1 MSVAPFSRPRKR
13 TISFE
18 KTNDCFDIVD
28 NLTEIIAKTPCLD
41 KKVSFSM
48 MESPTI
54 SANAVGV
61 PTNPFQNTA
70 NDDFWNSLDLFN
82 DDAMNTSSDCHHIKE
97 EIHEMDFAITK
108 IKDEQ
113 FKDLGDLTDMWP
125 FGADDNMDGSGVED
139 LFGTDLVDSIIN
151 SSTKQEEQQQV
162 IQSDLMWS
170 STLDKD
176 TTLGAGF
183 ETTLPFK
190 RGRRRD
196 VSITLSECAEGLLT
210 VKDMELMSSS
220 PLLGS
225 SPMIGGHG
233 NHNAFFMDTPLAS
246 SESDTE
252 TGVSG
257 DSEEE
262 EEIDVEKVQDHD
274 ELSSSRTR
282 VHYRKHHNNQHHKQN
297 HTMKNGNNAAIP
309 PGRSLLKSRH
319 NQQHKQQQRQTK
331 QEQQTQQ
338 QQRSS
343 TPSIDH
349 MFGDHSYFLV
359 RPAPGSTGSDSK
371 DYSDVYSDDEGR
383 ENNDGN
389 RFGGMLTPT
398 ESGDEAE
405 DRLKGTITATTIST
419 PSNIDKR
426 KIAQAVQSL
435 IKNRSLNASDGQTA
449 KAAAHAL
456 TSHKS
461 TDVKFRFRMRFKS
474 TNPKHQ
480 TQKSLLN
487 INNRPLSSNNNDQD
501 HHRIKRRSASKNPH
515 CPTPPL
521 SSETET
527 LSSSEQTTI
536 DSITTGTGT
545 MLTTPASNRHQ
556 HRQEQMSPYYISTS
570 SSTAAPI
577 QRHQSTFSS
586 SSGNNNS
593 SRRSLLTSNNNPNR
607 LSQEDKCREIRDL
620 HNSMERQRRVDLR
633 KNFDMLKVC
642 VPDLAD
648 VEKAS
653 KLNILNKAADYC
665 RLLVSLDTKFK
676 KELDKEEQKNAIMR
690 KKLESLC
697 SQLDNNSTRLSSGR
711 VLQSRNRLDL

>member
-1 MSVAPFSRPRKR
+1 M
-13 TISFE
+13 
-18 KTNDCFDIVD
+18 D
-28 NLTEIIAKTPCLD
+28 
-41 KKVSFSM
+41 
-48 MESPTI
+48 SPTI
-54 SANAVGV
+54 TAIAGGA
-61 PTNPFQNTA
+61 TNPFQNTE

-82 DDAMNTSSDCHHIKE
+82 DDALNTSADCAQHIKE
-97 EIHEMDFAITK
+97 ELHEMDFAITK
-108 IKDEQ
+108 VKDEQ

-125 FGADDNMDGSGVED
+125 FGADDNMDGTSAVDD
-139 LFGTDLVDSIIN
+139 LFGSDLVDSIIKTDT
-151 SSTKQEEQQQV
+151 TKQEEEQQV

-176 TTLGAGF
+176 ITFGSGF
-183 ETTLPFK
+183 DNAPFK

-196 VSITLSECAEGLLT
+196 VSLTLSECAEGLLA
-210 VKDMELMSSS
+210 VKDMELMSTS

-225 SPMIGGHG
+225 SPMIGST
-233 NHNAFFMDTPLAS
+233 HNAFFETPLAS

-252 TGVSG
+252 TGNSG
-257 DSEEE
+257 DSEE

-282 VHYRKHHNNQHHKQN
+282 VHYRKHHINHKQHHSIR
-297 HTMKNGNNAAIP
+297 NGNTANIA

-319 NQQHKQQQRQTK
+319 NQHQKQQKQIK
-331 QEQQTQQ
+331 QEQQLQQQ

-371 DYSDVYSDDEGR
+371 DFSDVCSDDEGR
-383 ENNDGN
+383 DNNDGN

-405 DRLKGTITATTIST
+405 DRLKGTFTATTIST
-419 PSNIDKR
+419 PTNIDKR

-449 KAAAHAL
+449 KAAANAL
-456 TSHKS
+456 TGHKS

-474 TNPKHQ
+474 TNSQHTKLS
-480 TQKSLLN
+480 QKSLLN
-487 INNRPLSSNNNDQD
+487 INNRASYSTNNNDQD
-501 HHRIKRRSASKNPH
+501 YHRTKRRSASKNPH
-515 CPTPPL
+515 CPTP
-521 SSETET
+521 T
-527 LSSSEQTTI
+527 LSHQETISSEQSTI
-536 DSITTGTGT
+536 ESITTGTGT
-545 MLTTPASNRHQ
+545 MLTTPASTRQQRQQ
-556 HRQEQMSPYYISTS
+556 HMSPYYISDTS
-570 SSTAAPI
+570 PI
-577 QRHQSTFSS
+577 QQHESSLS
-586 SSGNNNS
+586 SSGSNHS
-593 SRRSLLTSNNNPNR
+593 SSNRRSLLNSNNTSNR
-607 LSQEDKCREIRDL
+607 LSQEEKCREIRDL

-642 VPDLAD
+642 VPELAD

-665 RLLVSLDTKFK
+665 KLLVSLDAKFK
-676 KELDKEEQKNAIMR
+676 KEVEKEDQKNAILK
-690 KKLESLC
+690 KKLEGLMN
-697 SQLDNNSTRLSSGR
+697 QLDNGTRLSSGR
-711 VLQSRNRLDL
+711 LSVLQGRNRLNL

>member
-1 MSVAPFSRPRKR
+1 MSEVPFSRPRKR
-13 TISFE
+13 TISFN
-18 KTNDCFDIVD
+18 KTNSCFDIVD
-28 NLTEIIAKTPCLD
+28 NLSEIIAKTPCLD
-41 KKVSFSM
+41 RKVSFNM
-48 MESPTI
+48 DSPTI
-54 SANAVGV
+54 TAVAGGA
-61 PTNPFQNTA
+61 TNPFQSTE

-82 DDAMNTSSDCHHIKE
+82 DDALNSTDCGQHIKE

-108 IKDEQ
+108 VKDEQ

-125 FGADDNMDGSGVED
+125 FGADDNMDGSSAVDD
-139 LFGTDLVDSIIN
+139 LFGSDLVDSIIKCDT
-151 SSTKQEEQQQV
+151 TKQEEEQQV

-176 TTLGAGF
+176 MSFATGF
-183 ETTLPFK
+183 DSAPFK

-196 VSITLSECAEGLLT
+196 VSLTLSECAEGLLA
-210 VKDMELMSSS
+210 VKDMELMSTS

-225 SPMIGGHG
+225 SPMIGSQPT
-233 NHNAFFMDTPLAS
+233 HNAFFMETPLAS

-257 DSEEE
+257 DSEE

-282 VHYRKHHNNQHHKQN
+282 VHYRKHHNNHKHN
-297 HTMKNGNNAAIP
+297 HSLRNGNTANIA

-319 NQQHKQQQRQTK
+319 NQHQKQQKHIK
-331 QEQQTQQ
+331 QEQQLQQQQ

-371 DYSDVYSDDEGR
+371 DYSDVYSDDEGQDK
-383 ENNDGN
+383 NDGN

-405 DRLKGTITATTIST
+405 DRLKGTFTAATIST
-419 PSNIDKR
+419 PTNIDKR

-449 KAAAHAL
+449 KAAANAL
-456 TSHKS
+456 AGHKS

-474 TNPKHQ
+474 TNSQHSKLH
-480 TQKSLLN
+480 QKSLLN
-487 INNRPLSSNNNDQD
+487 INNRPSLSTNNNNHHQD
-501 HHRIKRRSASKNPH
+501 YHRTKRRSASKNPH
-515 CPTPPL
+515 CPTPPV
-521 SSETET
+521 SDQDII
-527 LSSSEQTTI
+527 SSEQSTI
-536 DSITTGTGT
+536 DSITTGTAT
-545 MLTTPASNRHQ
+545 MLTAPASNRQ
-556 HRQEQMSPYYISTS
+556 QRQQLVSPYYISGAS
-570 SSTAAPI
+570 PI
-577 QRHQSTFSS
+577 NQHQSTLSSNGSNHSS
-586 SSGNNNS
+586 SN
-593 SRRSLLTSNNNPNR
+593 RRSLLNSNNTSNR
-607 LSQEDKCREIRDL
+607 LSQEEKCREIRDL

-642 VPDLAD
+642 VPELAD

-665 RLLVSLDTKFK
+665 RLLVSLDAKFK
-676 KELDKEEQKNAIMR
+676 KEAEKEEQKNATLK
-690 KKLESLC
+690 KKLEGLMN
-697 SQLDNNSTRLSSGR
+697 QLDNGTRLSSGR
-711 VLQSRNRLDL
+711 LSVLQGRNRMNL